1 MNDYKSRNP
10 GCVTEMLPS
19 LKLDSLQ
26 DRRTYKIAGGMVPAV
41 DPDAYLTRKT
51 KGRLVKPKKFSDCV
65 TTNIIRIAN
74 NTRSFKT
81 TIAHTDQFKN
91 SFFVKTLE
99 DWNHLADSVV
109 HADTVEGFKAA
120 LQKLD

>member
-1 MNDYKSRNP
+1 M
-10 GCVTEMLPS
+10 
-19 LKLDSLQ
+19 
-26 DRRTYKIAGGMVPAV
+26 PAV

-51 KGRLVKPKKFSDCV
+51 KGRFRVKPKKFSDCV
-65 TTNIIRIAN
+65 TTNIIRVAN

-91 SFFVKTLE
+91 SFFFCENTE
-99 DWNHLADSVV
+99 YWNHLADSVV

>member
-10 GCVTEMLPS
+10 GCVTEMLTS

-26 DRRTYKIAGGMVPAV
+26 DRRTYNRLVMLYKVAGGMVPAV

-65 TTNIIRIAN
+65 TTNIIRE
-74 NTRSFKT
+74 T

-91 SFFVKTLE
+91 SFL
-99 DWNHLADSVV
+99 
-109 HADTVEGFKAA
+109 
-120 LQKLD
+120 